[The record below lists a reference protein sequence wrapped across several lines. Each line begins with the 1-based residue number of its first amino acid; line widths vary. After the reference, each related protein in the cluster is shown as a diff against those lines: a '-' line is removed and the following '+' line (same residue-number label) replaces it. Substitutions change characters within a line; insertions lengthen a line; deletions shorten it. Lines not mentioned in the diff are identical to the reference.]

1 MVDWVSYDTPPWK
14 DMLLHLKHKPY
25 TNALDIGCSKG
36 GLSKWMLENILT
48 HPTSALHCI
57 DNYNTNKDIFKDF
70 QKNIQKYRYQVT
82 VHDDH
87 CEKVLRDFPR
97 EHIFDVICMNYA
109 LASVMEDAVLAY
121 SLLKP
126 GGIFV
131 FQDYREKQ
139 IIDAFLM
146 VYDDSY
152 DLLYRDMQVV
162 IKKKK
167 SKQHE

>member
-1 MVDWVSYDTPPWK
+1 MVDLVSYDTPPWE
-14 DMLLHLKHKPY
+14 DMLSHLKNKPY

-48 HPTSALHCI
+48 HPTSVLHCI
-57 DNYNTNKDIFKDF
+57 DNYSRKKDIFKDF

-82 VHDDH
+82 VHNGQS
-87 CEKVLRDFPR
+87 EKVLRDFSR
-97 EHIFDVICMNYA
+97 EHIFDIIFINYIIC
-109 LASVMEDAVLAY
+109 SIMEDAVLAY

-131 FQDYREKQ
+131 FQDYREKK

-146 VYDDSY
+146 VYEDTY

-167 SKQHE
+167 SKQQE